1 MRCANGEFARSGTDL
16 GGSVRIVVR
25 HNSLPEQNMRAQ
37 AKVTVE
43 QPSRATVARVEGDL
57 DLVSLPQ
64 VERDLRAAAAR
75 TDTEDMLAVDVT
87 DVTYLNSAAIR
98 LLYDLAE
105 DLRTRRRQLRLVM
118 SPQAPLRTLF
128 RRLRFDTVIPVHDTI
143 EDAIANAGLAATETT
158 GGVDRESELG
168 QPTRRRTV

>member
-1 MRCANGEFARSGTDL
+1 
-16 GGSVRIVVR
+16 
-25 HNSLPEQNMRAQ
+25 MRAQ

-43 QPSRATVARVEGDL
+43 QPPRATVARVEGDL

-75 TDTEDMLAVDVT
+75 GTGTEEVLAIDMSE
-87 DVTYLNSAAIR
+87 VTYLNSAAIR

-105 DLRTRRRQLRLVM
+105 DLRVRRRQLRLVM

-143 EDAIANAGLAATETT
+143 EDAIAEAGPAATQGAA
-158 GGVDRESELG
+158 GGDRSTDSTSL
-168 QPTRRRTV
+168 

>member
-1 MRCANGEFARSGTDL
+1 VPSRTNP
-16 GGSVRIVVR
+16 
-25 HNSLPEQNMRAQ
+25 LPEETMRTQ

-43 QPSRATVARVEGDL
+43 QPPQATVARVEGDL

-75 TDTEDMLAVDVT
+75 CVCAGELLAVDVN

-105 DLRTRRRQLRLVM
+105 DLRTRRRELRLVM
-118 SPQAPLRTLF
+118 SPTAPLRALF
-128 RRLRFDTVIPVHDTI
+128 RRLRFDTVIPVDDTI
-143 EDAIANAGLAATETT
+143 EDAIAEAGPAPHQDRPGAATRPTEPTT
-158 GGVDRESELG
+158 I
-168 QPTRRRTV
+168 

>member
-1 MRCANGEFARSGTDL
+1 M
-16 GGSVRIVVR
+16 
-25 HNSLPEQNMRAQ
+25 
-37 AKVTVE
+37 E
-43 QPSRATVARVEGDL
+43 QPPRATVARVEGNL

-75 TDTEDMLAVDVT
+75 NGQAGELLAVDVT

-105 DLRTRRRQLRLVM
+105 DLRMRRRELRMVM
-118 SPQAPLRTLF
+118 SPRAPLRTLF

-143 EDAIANAGLAATETT
+143 EDAIADAYPAAGEGPAEQN
-158 GGVDRESELG
+158 RPIES
-168 QPTRRRTV
+168 TRL